1 MKSIK
6 TSVTFDED
14 ILKRIEDYRRRQKKI
29 PTRSQAVIDL
39 IKKGLKD
46 SSIIIPKRIEESKV
60 ISTVIPKDVLDD
72 KKIE

>member
-6 TSVTFDED
+6 TSVIFDED

-39 IKKGLKD
+39 IKKGLKA
-46 SSIIIPKRIEESKV
+46 
-60 ISTVIPKDVLDD
+60 
-72 KKIE
+72 